1 MGKKGTLQEKT
12 LPKIFPFTAIVGQ
25 DDMKLGLIL
34 NVIDPAIGGILIMG
48 EKGTGKST
56 AVRALAA
63 LLPELLTAKGCPF
76 NCDPAGELLCT
87 TCQEKKIKKSVLPK
101 EYRSMRVVE
110 LPLGVTEDRLV
121 GALDVEHAIKKG
133 EKRFEPGILAEANR
147 NFLYVDEV
155 NLLED
160 HIVDLLLDSAAMGRN
175 IVEREGVSYIHPARF
190 MLVGTMNPE
199 EGELRPQLL
208 DRFGLAVVVHSLRD
222 KSQRVEILKRRSA
235 FDLDKD
241 AFLQTWQPEQQRL
254 AEHIVQARTRL
265 ETVKTPEP
273 IFEQVVELST
283 SLTLDGHRPDIVLL
297 KAGRALAAFRGKA
310 AVSFEEIKDVL
321 QLSLIHRLKRLPFE
335 DAGAGRNKL
344 NKILGD
350 FLLSTTPE
358 NQTQDQP

>member
-1 MGKKGTLQEKT
+1 MSKNTYRDNIGTM
-12 LPKIFPFTAIVGQ
+12 IFPFAALVGQ

-34 NVIDPAIGGILIMG
+34 NVIDPSIGGLLIMG

-63 LLPELLTAKGCPF
+63 LLPELQVVKDCPF
-76 NCDPAGELLCT
+76 NCDPAGDLLCSR
-87 TCQEKKIKKSVLPK
+87 CQERLEKKGPLKFAF
-101 EYRSMRVVE
+101 RTMRVVE

-175 IVEREGVSYIHPARF
+175 IVEREGVSYVHPARF
-190 MLVGTMNPE
+190 ILVGTMNPE

-208 DRFGLAVVVHSLRD
+208 DRFGLAVFVQSLRD
-222 KSQRVEILKRRSA
+222 KAQRVDILKRRSA
-235 FDLDKD
+235 FDLDQE
-241 AFLQTWQPEQQRL
+241 AFLQKWQPEQERL
-254 AEHIVQARTRL
+254 AEHITQARARL
-265 ETVKTPEP
+265 GGVETSEA
-273 IFEQVVELST
+273 IFERVVDLTT

-297 KAGRALAAFRGKA
+297 KAGRALAAFRDKP
-310 AVSFEEIKDVL
+310 AVTFEEIRDVL
-321 QLSLIHRLKRLPFE
+321 RLALNHRLKRLPFE
-335 DAGAGRNKL
+335 DVSAARNKL
-344 NKILGD
+344 GKLAEDFFPETRPLG
-350 FLLSTTPE
+350 
-358 NQTQDQP
+358 QDLEAT